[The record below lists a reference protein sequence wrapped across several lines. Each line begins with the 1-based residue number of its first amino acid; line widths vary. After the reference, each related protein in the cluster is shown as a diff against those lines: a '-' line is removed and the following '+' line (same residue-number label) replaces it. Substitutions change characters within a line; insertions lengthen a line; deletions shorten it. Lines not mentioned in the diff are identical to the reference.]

1 MLAEADYQEGTT
13 AHLWIK
19 NQILDIARKVK
30 REIEDEINK
39 NASKP
44 LKHLT

>member
-1 MLAEADYQEGTT
+1 MAEADYREGTT
-13 AHLWIK
+13 ANLWIK
-19 NQILDIARKVK
+19 HQILDIARKVK

-39 NASKP
+39 NTSKP